1 MYAWADLLLGYKFY
15 NNPNALG
22 LGMVSS
28 PSIEDV
34 SLSEDNPFENQN
46 MVFNA
51 LAGTTKEYFTK
62 IPVINSEMENVS
74 TSQLTDGH
82 TKSLYNK
89 NRNQTE
95 KGDADDASNKPEN
108 ESSDPASRH
117 RCRDAV
123 FIVAVRRRRAPD
135 RLRN

>member
-1 MYAWADLLLGYKFY
+1 
-15 NNPNALG
+15 
-22 LGMVSS
+22 MVSS

-51 LAGTTKEYFTK
+51 LAGTTKDYITK

-82 TKSLYNK
+82 TKYFPTDTSIAECHIDYVVK
-89 NRNQTE
+89 MD
-95 KGDADDASNKPEN
+95 KDS
-108 ESSDPASRH
+108 
-117 RCRDAV
+117 
-123 FIVAVRRRRAPD
+123 
-135 RLRN
+135 